1 MPDSPLA
8 RALLNWYAFHARQ
21 LPWRETNDPYAIL
34 VSEFML
40 QQTRVETVIPYYH
53 NWLERFP
60 TLTSLAAANQ
70 QDVLRVWEGLGYYSR
85 ARALHAAA
93 GHIVRQFAGVIP
105 VDVQALRALPGI
117 GAYTAAALA
126 ALLGGR
132 DELAVDAN
140 VARVASRLFDIQQ
153 PITSQPARMKVETE
167 LRALLPQGRAGV
179 FNQALMDLGSLV
191 CISKMPRCADC
202 PLSSFCLAF
211 QRNTQT
217 ERPVKSVKKTVPTFE
232 VAAAVIW
239 RAEKVLLARRPQ
251 KAMLGGMWEF
261 PGGKLEAG
269 ESAQQALVREIHEEL
284 DCAVEVS
291 DSIGIFRHAYTHFK
305 VRVEAFWCTL
315 ESEEPRALE
324 ASELAWAAPS
334 ELDGFAMGKVDRLIA
349 RCVQAARSV

>member
-8 RALLNWYAFHARQ
+8 RALLNWYALHARQ
-21 LPWRETNDPYAIL
+21 LPWRENSDPYAIL

-53 NWLERFP
+53 NWHVRFP
-60 TLTSLAAANQ
+60 TLTSLAAASQ
-70 QDVLRVWEGLGYYSR
+70 QEVLRVWEGLGYYSR

-93 GHIVRQFAGVIP
+93 MQIVQQFAGVIP
-105 VDVQALRALPGI
+105 VEVQALRALPGI

-140 VARVASRLFDIQQ
+140 VARVAARLFDIQQ
-153 PITSQPARMKVETE
+153 PIAGQPARMMVETE
-167 LRALLPQGRAGV
+167 LRALLPKGRTAV

-191 CISKMPRCADC
+191 CISKIPRCAAC

-211 QRNTQT
+211 QRNTQA
-217 ERPVKSVKKTVPTFE
+217 ERPVKSAKKAIPTYE

-239 RAEKVLLARRPQ
+239 RSGKTLIARRPQ
-251 KAMLGGMWEF
+251 KALLGGMWEF

-269 ESAQQALVREIHEEL
+269 ENAQQALVREIHEEL
-284 DCAVEVS
+284 DCAVNVGE
-291 DSIGIFRHAYTHFK
+291 SIGTFRHAYTHFK

-315 ESEEPRALE
+315 ESGEPRALE

>member
-1 MPDSPLA
+1 MTDSPLA
-8 RALLNWYAFHARQ
+8 RALLNWYALHARQ
-21 LPWRETNDPYAIL
+21 LPWRETSDPYAIL

-53 NWLERFP
+53 NWLEHFP
-60 TLTSLAAANQ
+60 TLTSLAAASQ
-70 QDVLRVWEGLGYYSR
+70 QEVLRLWEGLGYYSR

-93 GHIVRQFAGVIP
+93 GQIVQQFAGVIP
-105 VDVQALRALPGI
+105 VEVQALRTLPGI

-140 VARVASRLFDIQQ
+140 VARVAARLFDIQQ
-153 PITSQPARMKVETE
+153 AIAGRPARMTVETE
-167 LRALLPQGRAGV
+167 LRALLPQGRVGL

-191 CISKMPRCADC
+191 CLSKMPRCNAC
-202 PLSSFCLAF
+202 PLSSYCLAF
-211 QRNTQT
+211 QRHTQA

-251 KAMLGGMWEF
+251 KALLGGMWEF

-269 ESAQQALVREIHEEL
+269 ENARQALVREIHEEL
-284 DCAVEVS
+284 DCAVNVGK
-291 DSIGIFRHAYTHFK
+291 SIGTFRHAYTHFK

-315 ESEEPRALE
+315 ESGEPRALE
-324 ASELAWAAPS
+324 ASELAWAASS
-334 ELDGFAMGKVDRLIA
+334 ELNGFAMGKVARLIA